1 MELWKKNTIVS
12 LINRKNLREKEFELL
27 FSVTNKLADSL
38 GAHETA
44 AINSRAVLARA
55 CAE

>member
-12 LINRKNLREKEFELL
+12 LIKRQNLLEKEFELL

-38 GAHETA
+38 GAHDTA
-44 AINSRAVLARA
+44 AISSRAFLARL
-55 CAE
+55 